1 MNNNKKKKQIIMS
14 QRNKL
19 VGYISLLVEPKRNIS
34 VFRPSVSLVE
44 KKNRDTSMI
53 RVNNSWCFVDHP
65 I

>member
-44 KKNRDTSMI
+44 KKTEI
-53 RVNNSWCFVDHP
+53 HL
-65 I
+65 